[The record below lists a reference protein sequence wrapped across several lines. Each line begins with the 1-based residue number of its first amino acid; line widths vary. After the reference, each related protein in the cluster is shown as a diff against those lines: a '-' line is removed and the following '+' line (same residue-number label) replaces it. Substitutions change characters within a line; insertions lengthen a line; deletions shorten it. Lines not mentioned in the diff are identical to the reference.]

1 MFGMGGLAKKLR
13 ITENARV
20 LMLGAPATFPQ
31 SLEPLP
37 ENASLSKRAAGTYDV
52 VVFFVTDSAALQNGL
67 TRAIG
72 ALGDGAVFWICY
84 PKKTSGIK
92 TDLSRDEGWKSVFD
106 AGFGPVTQVAV
117 DETWSALRF
126 KIESTVERKSG
137 SVVAPGGAKKSP
149 GPPKKIVPPD
159 DLITA
164 LEADEAACATWR
176 TLAPSHIKEYVTW
189 IEEAKK
195 PETRARRIQNA
206 ITMLAEGVR
215 DRNAKYAGR

>member
-1 MFGMGGLAKKLR
+1 MSGLAKKLR
-13 ITENARV
+13 ITENARL
-20 LMLGAPATFPQ
+20 LMLGAPPTFPE
-31 SLEPLP
+31 SLQPLP
-37 ENASLSKRAAGTYDV
+37 ENVSLSQRASGTHDV
-52 VVFFVTDSAALQNGL
+52 VLFFVTDSAALQNGL
-67 TRAIG
+67 TRAIN
-72 ALGDGAVFWICY
+72 ALSDGAVFWICY

-159 DLITA
+159 DFITA
-164 LEADEAACATWR
+164 LEADEAAVATWR
-176 TLAPSHIKEYVTW
+176 TLAPSHVKEYVVW

-215 DRNAKYAGR
+215 DRNVKYAGR

>member
-1 MFGMGGLAKKLR
+1 
-13 ITENARV
+13 
-20 LMLGAPATFPQ
+20 
-31 SLEPLP
+31 
-37 ENASLSKRAAGTYDV
+37 
-52 VVFFVTDSAALQNGL
+52 
-67 TRAIG
+67 
-72 ALGDGAVFWICY
+72 